1 MIAGEVIRVRGAR
14 ENNLKEASAS
24 RRQDPPRMLP
34 TPSITAQLSPI
45 GLSDFD
51 ERLYEAIIDNRG
63 LPLAELAQ
71 TTGLSERQAAR
82 SLRILEASGLVSRS
96 PTRPPRFLAAPPDM
110 AIEVLVLRRQEEL
123 ERTRLAVRH
132 FSDRFRRASSTAA
145 VEVVEILVGRD
156 AQVQRVMQLFT
167 HVQKQLLV
175 FDKEPYVIGAA
186 GTKDAELELLRR
198 RVEVR
203 GVYDDEVL
211 RRPGAPDE
219 MVSMGEAGEQA
230 RVMRGVPM
238 KLLIADGELALV
250 PLSLNTP
257 GGAVVVVHRSAL
269 LDALTTLFETLWDRA
284 VPLDHVTGGSAIGTR
299 GRGLSATDQRILM
312 LLSLGTKEQSI
323 AMNLGLNERTIGR
336 HIERMMMKYGVR
348 TRFQLGQK
356 VAEDVRRGDVSDDQ

>member
-1 MIAGEVIRVRGAR
+1 
-14 ENNLKEASAS
+14 
-24 RRQDPPRMLP
+24 MLP
-34 TPSITAQLSPI
+34 TARMAAQLSPI

-71 TTGLSERQAAR
+71 ASGLSERQAAR
-82 SLRILEASGLVSRS
+82 SVRTLEASGLVSRS
-96 PTRPPRFLAAPPDM
+96 PTRPPRFLAASPEL

-132 FSDRFRRASSTAA
+132 FEDRFRRSSSTSA

-167 HVQKQLLV
+167 HVRKQLLV

-186 GTKDAELELLRR
+186 GTRDAEFELLRR

-211 RRPGAPDE
+211 RQSGGPDA
-219 MVSMGEAGEQA
+219 MVRMLEAGEQS

-238 KLLIADGELALV
+238 KLLIADRELALV
-250 PLSLNTP
+250 PLSRDTP

-269 LDALTTLFETLWDRA
+269 LDALITLFEALWERA
-284 VPLDHVTGGSAIGTR
+284 APLDRVTGEPAVGVR
-299 GRGLSATDQRILM
+299 GNGHSATDQRILM
-312 LLSLGTKEQSI
+312 LLSAGVTEQSI
-323 AMNLGLNERTIGR
+323 AMNLSLNERTIGR
-336 HIERMMMKYGVR
+336 HIERMMMKYGVQ

-356 VAEDVRRGDVSDDQ
+356 VAEDVRRGDVSIDQQQPLARR